1 MAAEKTETTQE
12 LNEWVAQE
20 LGKLLPGISE
30 ESWAEVWTVISPQ
43 AA

>member
-1 MAAEKTETTQE
+1 MAEKTETTQD

-20 LGKLLPGISE
+20 LSKLLPKITE